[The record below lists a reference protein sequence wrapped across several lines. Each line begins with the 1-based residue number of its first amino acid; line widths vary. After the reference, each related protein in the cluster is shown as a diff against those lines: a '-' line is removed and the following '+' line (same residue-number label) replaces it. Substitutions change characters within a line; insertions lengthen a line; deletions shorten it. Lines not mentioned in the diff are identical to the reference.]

1 MKISKLT
8 VQRFFI
14 VYLIVVFVLHVMKT
28 DDVVDLNSYFLGIR
42 RDHWAHGIIFFPM
55 GFFAL
60 ISLNKN
66 QRLAFAVI
74 VFCCFFFESLQYFI
88 PYRSFDIWDIVAD
101 SIGAGIGV
109 LAYFMTKRFLPAHL
123 K

>member
-1 MKISKLT
+1 MKISKRSVKLL
-8 VQRFFI
+8 FG
-14 VYLIVVFVLHVMKT
+14 VYLIAVFVLHVMKT
-28 DDVVDLNSYFLGIR
+28 DDVVDLNNYFLGIR
-42 RDHWAHGIIFFPM
+42 RDHWAHGILFFPM

-66 QRLAFAVI
+66 QRLALVFTA
-74 VFCCFFFESLQYFI
+74 FCCLFFESLQYFI

>member
-1 MKISKLT
+1 MKISKLI

-14 VYLIVVFVLHVMKT
+14 VYLLAVFALHVMRA

-42 RDHWAHGIIFFPM
+42 RDHWAHGILFFPI

-66 QRLAFAVI
+66 QRLALVFT
-74 VFCCFFFESLQYFI
+74 VFCCLFFESLQYFI
-88 PYRSFDIWDIVAD
+88 PYRSFDMWDIVAD
-101 SIGAGIGV
+101 STGAGIGV
-109 LAYFMTKRFLPAHL
+109 IAYFMTRRFLPIHY
-123 K
+123 